1 MLIGI
6 DGRISPQLLFVLS
19 SMGHGDEIAIVDS
32 NFPAS
37 STAAYCQIGEPI
49 DLLGINAVECIELIA
64 GIMPLDSFVDHSALR
79 MEIDNAPD
87 ELGPVHEDASVVLNK
102 IAGNEDKFGSIE
114 RQEFYERSKSAFA
127 VIRTG
132 ETRPY
137 GCFLL
142 RKGVIF

>member
-6 DGRISPQLLFVLS
+6 DGRISPQLLFVLA
-19 SMGHGDEIAIVDS
+19 SMGHGDEIAVVDA
-32 NFPAS
+32 NFPAA
-37 STAAYCQIGEPI
+37 STASHCRIDKPI
-49 DLLGINAVECIELIA
+49 DLLGVNAVDGIELIA
-64 GIMPLDSFVDHSALR
+64 GLMPLETFTAFSVLR

-87 ELGPVHEDASVVLNK
+87 ELGAVHRDAANVLNK
-102 IAGNEDKFGSIE
+102 IAGNENRFGSIE
-114 RQEFYERSKSAFA
+114 RQKFYARSKSAFA
-127 VIRTG
+127 VVQTG